1 MDLMTHLVYED
12 IFNQIEKSGLTLP
25 LSCLGDKRVID
36 EVIDELISG
45 LDPVEAISYS
55 SFLNMI
61 VQTCDPEESARL
73 GRNEIAAVGFKNDI
87 RGNKVFFHRDCLL
100 HMMSRIIMGGKDGTM
115 SITGGSDRR
124 GTAKY
129 YKALLLINSEINSPV
144 ENERHTLLKNYFLR
158 DYPPPYSPT
167 TTNTIF
173 KNRLQRYWYIYDQI
187 LPKMKRHEAELIK
200 KGIDVLEKDSGL
212 TLREHYSVLAGVLA
226 WFLILPI
233 EKRKRQNE
241 ETSILG
247 FDYRNIGSFYIRKN
261 NFPDTD
267 RFLCLIKSLAQD
279 KNGIQK
285 HFARNRR
292 DEVSG
297 FYRHFR
303 DFFDRAIFKIDDDS
317 FCILD
322 LKFLIEGLC
331 SGFLWHIKN
340 KSSLQYIQQEL
351 KGYYG
356 QLLEKYFVFLLKQ
369 IFSHAKISKAPGSGP
384 DAIVKT
390 DAFLII
396 FEFTTEYYRFSSL
409 YNPSTNFFLE
419 DLHRLLF
426 NQGEG
431 DPRGRSKKDK
441 GKFLKL
447 NEYLNSTGKQGKTV
461 IPILVTEN
469 YLGDYDLLN
478 QFDNFLNKKIQKYGL
493 TNIQKHKPLI
503 LCLDDLEIFWALSN
517 EDKAVQEFETRL
529 QNWEQSDK
537 GKFLYNFSYFI
548 SSPSDAI
555 IKNKSYKNF
564 FDYSKFWDELAK

>member
-1 MDLMTHLVYED
+1 MDLMTHLVHED
-12 IFNQIEKSGLTLP
+12 IFNQIERSGLILP

-45 LDPVEAISYS
+45 LNPIEAISYS

-61 VQTCDPEESARL
+61 VQSCEPKESARL
-73 GRNEIAAVGFKNDI
+73 GRSEIAAVGFKNEI
-87 RGNKVFFHRDCLL
+87 RDNKVFFHRDCLL

-115 SITGGSDRR
+115 RITGGSDRR

-129 YKALLLINSEINSPV
+129 YKALLLMNSKINSTV
-144 ENERHTLLKNYFLR
+144 ENERHILLKNYFLR

-167 TTNTIF
+167 TTSIIF
-173 KNRLQRYWYIYDQI
+173 KNRLQRYWYIYSQL
-187 LPKMKRHEAELIK
+187 LPKMETHKAKLIK

-212 TLREHYSVLAGVLA
+212 TLREHYSVLAGMLG
-226 WFLILPI
+226 WFLIFPV
-233 EKRKRQNE
+233 ERRKRQNQ

-247 FDYRNIGSFYIRKN
+247 FDYRNIDSFYIRKN
-261 NFPDTD
+261 NFGETD
-267 RFLCLIKSLAQD
+267 QLIRLIAFLARD
-279 KNGIQK
+279 KNCMQK
-285 HFARNRR
+285 HFARNRQ
-292 DEVSG
+292 DDVSG
-297 FYRHFR
+297 FYSHFR
-303 DFFDRAIFKIDDDS
+303 NFFDRPVFKIDDDS

-331 SGFLWHIKN
+331 SSFLWRIEDKA
-340 KSSLQYIQQEL
+340 SLQDRHQEL

-356 QLLEKYFVFLLKQ
+356 QLLEEYFAFLLKQ
-369 IFSHAKISKAPGSGP
+369 IFGHAKISRVPGSGP
-384 DAIVKT
+384 DCIVET
-390 DAFLII
+390 DHYLFI

-409 YNPSTNFFLE
+409 YNASTNFFVK

-426 NQGEG
+426 NQGKD
-431 DPRGRSKKDK
+431 DPCGRSKRDK

-447 NEYLNSTGKQGKTV
+447 NEYLNATGNREKII

-469 YLGDYDLLN
+469 CLGDYDLLN
-478 QFDNFLNKKIQKYGL
+478 QFNNFLDNNIQKYGL

-517 EDKAVQEFETRL
+517 EDKAIQELETHIHT
-529 QNWEQSDK
+529 WEKSDK

-548 SSPSDAI
+548 SSHKDI
-555 IKNKSYKNF
+555 INNESYTNF
-564 FDYSKFWDELAK
+564 FDYSKFLDELAR